1 MNSVEILDK
10 KQQLKDEANAILD
23 NCKQEIRMLN
33 PDEQNKIEE
42 IKQEINSLNEELRKM
57 EETVE
62 LPQEI
67 NLIKTDKT
75 MSEKNFSL
83 IRAIRN
89 VANNKAL
96 DSVDAAVVE
105 CGQEE
110 MRKAGLNYV
119 GQVQLPNSEYRTI
132 TVATE
137 HDDVIA
143 TDLFDVVKPLN
154 AKNVL
159 IQAGAKYITG
169 LVGDIQYPVMSS
181 INTTWEGEVSEAGDG
196 TPTFSNVKL
205 SPKRLTTVVP
215 ISKQFI
221 AQDSVG
227 AERAIREE
235 IINAINS
242 KLEAT
247 ILGSAA
253 GSTTQP
259 AGIFY
264 TATSLD
270 TISDYGDICD
280 LEAEVENSNVYGE
293 MKYIISPRA
302 KAALRSMVKT
312 GTNNG
317 LVWENG
323 EIDGT
328 PALSTSNVKVGNIAY
343 GDWSNYIIGQ
353 WGNIDLTVDTMT
365 LAASG
370 QIRLVVNAY
379 FDAKPLRTAAIKV
392 AKIAGVSGSGSG
404 N

>member
-42 IKQEINSLNEELRKM
+42 IKQEINSLNEELRKL

-67 NLIKTDKT
+67 NLIKTDKK

-96 DSVDAAVVE
+96 DAVDAAVVE

-181 INTTWEGEVSEAGDG
+181 I
-196 TPTFSNVKL
+196 
-205 SPKRLTTVVP
+205 
-215 ISKQFI
+215 
-221 AQDSVG
+221 
-227 AERAIREE
+227 
-235 IINAINS
+235 
-242 KLEAT
+242 
-247 ILGSAA
+247 
-253 GSTTQP
+253 
-259 AGIFY
+259 
-264 TATSLD
+264 
-270 TISDYGDICD
+270 
-280 LEAEVENSNVYGE
+280 
-293 MKYIISPRA
+293 
-302 KAALRSMVKT
+302 
-312 GTNNG
+312 
-317 LVWENG
+317 
-323 EIDGT
+323 
-328 PALSTSNVKVGNIAY
+328 
-343 GDWSNYIIGQ
+343 
-353 WGNIDLTVDTMT
+353 
-365 LAASG
+365 
-370 QIRLVVNAY
+370 
-379 FDAKPLRTAAIKV
+379 
-392 AKIAGVSGSGSG
+392 
-404 N
+404 

>member
-1 MNSVEILDK
+1 MNSVEIMDK

-33 PDEQNKIEE
+33 PEEENKLNE
-42 IKQEINSLNEELRKM
+42 IKNQISDLNEELRSL

-62 LPQEI
+62 LPEEI
-67 NLIKTDKT
+67 NIKNNKKMT
-75 MSEKNFSL
+75 EKNFSL
-83 IRAIRN
+83 LNAIRS

-96 DSVDAAVVE
+96 DEVSQAVVD

-119 GQVQLPNSEYRTI
+119 GQIQLPNEEYRTI
-132 TVATE
+132 TVSTE

-143 TDLFDVVKPLN
+143 TDMFDVVKPLN

-159 IQAGAKYITG
+159 IQAGAKFITG
-169 LVGDIQYPVMSS
+169 LVGDVQYPVMSA
-181 INTTWEGEVSEAGDG
+181 INTTWESETGSAQDG
-196 TPTFSNVKL
+196 TPTFTNVKL
-205 SPKRLTTVVP
+205 TPKRLTTVVP
-215 ISKQFI
+215 ISKQFLL
-221 AQDSVG
+221 QDSVG

-253 GSTTQP
+253 GTTTKP

-264 TATSLD
+264 TSGTLD

-280 LEAEVENSNVYGE
+280 MEADVEDANIYGD
-293 MKYIISPRA
+293 MCYIMSPKA

-317 LVWENG
+317 LVFENG
-323 EIDGT
+323 EVDGT
-328 PALSTSNVKVGNIAY
+328 RALSTSNVKNGHIAY
-343 GDWSNYIIGQ
+343 GDWSNYIIAQ
-353 WGNIDLTVDTMT
+353 WGNIDLTVDNVS
-365 LAASG
+365 LAANG

-379 FDAKPLRTAAIKV
+379 FDAKPLRSSAIQV
-392 AKIAGVSGSGSG
+392 AKIAGVSSGSG
-404 N
+404 QG